1 MQQAVKT
8 FTISTDKSQLDATMI
23 YTFLK
28 QSYWARNLSFSML
41 IKAIQNSF
49 CVGIYDGNKQVG
61 FLRVITDYA
70 TFAYFSDVF
79 VLEAYRGRGL
89 ATQMIQFCL
98 NHPEL
103 QNLRQWLLLTK
114 DAHRLYQKFGFERV
128 KNTERFMSRRTE

>member
-23 YTFLK
+23 HVFLK

-41 IKAIQNSF
+41 IKAIKNSF

-128 KNTERFMSRRTE
+128 KNTERFMSRRT

>member
-23 YTFLK
+23 YGFLK
-28 QSYWARNLSFSML
+28 QSYWASNLSFSML
-41 IKAIQNSF
+41 KKAINNSF
-49 CVGIYDGNKQVG
+49 CVGIYDGKKQVG
-61 FLRVITDYA
+61 FLRIITDYA

-98 NHPEL
+98 HHPEL

-114 DAHRLYQKFGFERV
+114 DAHRLYQKFGFKRV
-128 KNTERFMSRRTE
+128 ENAERFMSRRT

>member
-23 YTFLK
+23 YGFLK
-28 QSYWARNLSFSML
+28 QSYWASNLSFSML
-41 IKAIQNSF
+41 KKAINNSF
-49 CVGIYDGNKQVG
+49 CVGIYDGKKQVG

-103 QNLRQWLLLTK
+103 QSLRQWLLLTK
-114 DAHRLYQKFGFERV
+114 DAHRLYQKFGFKRV
-128 KNTERFMSRRTE
+128 ENAERFMSKRN